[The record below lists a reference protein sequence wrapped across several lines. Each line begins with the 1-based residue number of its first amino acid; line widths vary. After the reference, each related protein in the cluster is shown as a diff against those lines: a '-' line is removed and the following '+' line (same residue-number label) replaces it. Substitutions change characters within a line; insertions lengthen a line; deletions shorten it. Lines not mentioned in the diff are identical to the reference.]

1 MEKHMNDNRNQ
12 FADMEVI
19 SSYSRAQAIE
29 DGVLV
34 ELPLAREAGFRYGV
48 AVTVGVFAVLAPW
61 AQGSQGDVSKPAEG
75 QPLYGLGQSF
85 DGRAW
90 DLLAILLYEIRRGK
104 DGARVDFAP
113 LFLMPGFAQD
123 RPKPVQLV
131 AICGPGDEGEP
142 TITIMLLCC

>member
-1 MEKHMNDNRNQ
+1 MNENENP
-12 FADMEVI
+12 FENMEVI
-19 SSYSRAQAIE
+19 SSYSRADALA
-29 DGVLV
+29 DGTLV
-34 ELPLAREAGFRYGV
+34 DLSALARQAGFRYEV

-90 DLLAILLYEIRRGK
+90 DLLTILLYEIRRGK
-104 DGARVDFAP
+104 GGARVDFAP

-123 RPKPVQLV
+123 RPMPVQLV

-142 TITIMLLCC
+142 TITIALPGED

>member
-1 MEKHMNDNRNQ
+1 MNDNRNP

-34 ELPLAREAGFRYGV
+34 ELPLAREVGFKFGV

-61 AQGSQGDVSKPAEG
+61 AQGSKGDVSKPAEG

-90 DLLAILLYEIRRGK
+90 DLLTILLYEIRRGK
-104 DGARVDFAP
+104 GGARVDFAP
-113 LFLMPGFAQD
+113 LFLMPGSAHD
-123 RPKPVQLV
+123 RPVPVQFV

-142 TITIMLLCC
+142 TITISRPGED

>member
-1 MEKHMNDNRNQ
+1 MNDNRNP

-29 DGVLV
+29 DGVLMD
-34 ELPLAREAGFRYGV
+34 LPLAREAGFRYRV
-48 AVTVGVFAVLAPW
+48 AITVGVFAVLAPW
-61 AQGSQGDVSKPAEG
+61 ANGSQGDVSKPAEG

-90 DLLAILLYEIRRGK
+90 DLLTILLYEIRRGK
-104 DGARVDFAP
+104 GGARVDFAP

-123 RPKPVQLV
+123 RPMPVQLV

-142 TITIMLLCC
+142 TITIALPGED